1 MRAKVAVV
9 VLVVFGL
16 LGAFVI
22 TADAADTAQVA
33 SDGIVLTD
41 TGNSVSGPVVPM
53 HRDKGKGDHDSDSK
67 DDDGDVCV
75 AEDEVLVGPVCV
87 DAEVITVELED
98 ILTT

>member
-9 VLVVFGL
+9 VLVAFGL

-33 SDGIVLTD
+33 SDDIVLMD
-41 TGNSVSGPVVPM
+41 TGNTVSGPVVPM
-53 HRDKGKGDHDSDSK
+53 DRGDHDSDS
-67 DDDGDVCV
+67 DDDDNEKCI

-87 DAEVITVELED
+87 NAEIITVELED

>member
-1 MRAKVAVV
+1 MRAKVAGV

-22 TADAADTAQVA
+22 TAGAADTAQVA
-33 SDGIVLTD
+33 SDDIVLTD
-41 TGNSVSGPVVPM
+41 AGNSISSPVVPM
-53 HRDKGKGDHDSDSK
+53 DRGGHHDDHDA
-67 DDDGDVCV
+67 DDNEKCI

-87 DAEVITVELED
+87 NAEIITVELED

>member
-9 VLVVFGL
+9 VLVAFGL

-22 TADAADTAQVA
+22 TADAADRAQVA
-33 SDGIVLTD
+33 SDNIVLTE
-41 TGNSVSGPVVPM
+41 TGNTLSGPVVPM
-53 HRDKGKGDHDSDSK
+53 DRDNGDHDSDSD

>member
-9 VLVVFGL
+9 VLVAFGL

-22 TADAADTAQVA
+22 TADAADRAQVA
-33 SDGIVLTD
+33 SDDIVLMD
-41 TGNSVSGPVVPM
+41 SGNSVSSPVSPM
-53 HRDKGKGDHDSDSK
+53 DRGDGDSDSA
-67 DDDGDVCV
+67 DDDEECI

-87 DAEVITVELED
+87 DADVITVELED

>member
-1 MRAKVAVV
+1 MRAKVATVV
-9 VLVVFGL
+9 FVAFGL

-22 TADAADTAQVA
+22 TASAADRAQVA
-33 SDGIVLTD
+33 SDDIVLTD
-41 TGNSVSGPVVPM
+41 TGNTVSSPVVPM
-53 HRDKGKGDHDSDSK
+53 DRGDHDSDSD
-67 DDDGDVCV
+67 DDDGAECI

>member
-1 MRAKVAVV
+1 MRAKVASV
-9 VLVVFGL
+9 VLVAFGL

-22 TADAADTAQVA
+22 TASAADRAQVA
-33 SDGIVLTD
+33 SDDIVLTD
-41 TGNSVSGPVVPM
+41 TGNTVSSPVVPM
-53 HRDKGKGDHDSDSK
+53 DRGDNDSDS
-67 DDDGDVCV
+67 DDDGGECI